1 MIYAVIDTN
10 VIVSALLAQN
20 RSVSAP
26 FTVLKAVFQGIITPV
41 LSDAILKEYS
51 EVLKREKFGF
61 DQKKIELLLEQLKN
75 QSVFVHPPHT
85 KKKLPDL
92 KDVCFYETALVY
104 EDIGGLLI
112 TGNMKHFPDCHFAVT
127 PALIKEKILNK

>member
-10 VIVSALLAQN
+10 VIVSALLAQD
-20 RSVSAP
+20 RDTSAP
-26 FTVLKAVFQGIITPV
+26 FAVLKAVFQGIITPV

-51 EVLKREKFGF
+51 DVLKREKFGF
-61 DQKKIELLLEQLKN
+61 DQKKIELLMEQLKG
-75 QSVFVHPPHT
+75 QSVFVHPLHT
-85 KKKLPDL
+85 KKKLPDM

-112 TGNMKHFPDCHFAVT
+112 TGNMKHFPDCPFAVT
-127 PALIKEKILNK
+127 PALVKEKILNK